1 MSPLIH
7 RLVSLSGTLLFVLVL
22 AACEV
27 STPSRVHIGKIIIQ
41 DQMVAE
47 AVTARPLDQ
56 GRINVLSDN
65 FMRRGKGQIVLNVPY
80 LSEDAVSKEMAERAS
95 DSYKT
100 AFEKRGISRVSVV
113 MVPVAEG
120 KYTDKIVVT
129 YNSLAAVPSKDCH
142 DFPGRQGADD
152 MEAVN
157 QYQFGCGV
165 QTGLSKMIANPS
177 DLMGHGGIQNND
189 SRRSGTVI
197 ETYKAGTPNSQMKGY
212 SASGVGG

>member
-1 MSPLIH
+1 MSPSIH

-27 STPSRVHIGKIIIQ
+27 STPSRVHIGKIIVQ

-47 AVTARPLDQ
+47 AVSARPLDQ

-80 LSEDAVSKEMAERAS
+80 ISEDAVSKKMAERAS

-120 KYTDKIVVT
+120 QYTDKIVVT

-142 DFPGRQGADD
+142 SFPGRQGADD
-152 MEAVN
+152 MAAVD
-157 QYQFGCGV
+157 QYQFGCGI
-165 QTGLSKMIANPS
+165 QAGLSKMIANPS
-177 DLMGHGGIQNND
+177 DLMGHSGTQNND
-189 SRRSGTVI
+189 SRRSGTII
-197 ETYKAGTPNSQMKGY
+197 ETYKAGTPNPPMGGY